1 MHLFV
6 TVPHEGYLRSE
17 IDDFVTAAT
26 ALLSANGGSLTYR
39 KIEDR
44 PTMACRNRQAAEF
57 LASPCDTFLTLDADC
72 LPTRD
77 GQPDMDGLRRLLDAI
92 TRPEVDIVSGW
103 TLMLR
108 ETHGDMIPNIAG
120 PPEPEPGRPYMR
132 SSDIVTP
139 YLEEPLVEI
148 TGGGVGAHCLM
159 VGRHVLAAM
168 RAAGRL
174 WFEDVHERDPESE
187 RFGGRIHGHDF
198 AFCHLAADL
207 GFRVWIENRVCWG
220 HDKNIDLRWVHDLVR
235 NLSWQ
240 IRTLRGRLEEAGL
253 DAST

>member
-17 IDDFVTAAT
+17 IDDFVAAAT

-77 GQPDMDGLRRLLDAI
+77 GQPDMDGLRHLLDAI
-92 TRPEVDIVSGW
+92 ARPEVDIVSGW

-120 PPEPEPGRPYMR
+120 PPEPEPGRPYLR

-148 TGGGVGAHCLM
+148 TGGGVGAHTFVALARFHREPRTD
-159 VGRHVLAAM
+159 VGFSGPAVADRDDVRRRLYVG
-168 RAAGRL
+168 AGRQL
-174 WFEDVHERDPESE
+174 VEKVHRN
-187 RFGGRIHGHDF
+187 R
-198 AFCHLAADL
+198 L
-207 GFRVWIENRVCWG
+207 G
-220 HDKNIDLRWVHDLVR
+220 
-235 NLSWQ
+235 
-240 IRTLRGRLEEAGL
+240 
-253 DAST
+253 